1 MMDSPSARPGAGRR
15 APAWVAVLL
24 WMAAGLSAG
33 YWVLLAAGRS
43 PLTPLSL
50 AAPSALEVDTAS
62 VARVLGA
69 RPEAAQ
75 APVVP
80 VATAT
85 QYSLSGVVATN
96 APGGAALIAVNGQLP
111 RPYRVGAS
119 LEGGLVLQ
127 AVTRRTARLGASGD
141 GPTTV
146 ELSLPQNPAAPS

>member
-1 MMDSPSARPGAGRR
+1 
-15 APAWVAVLL
+15 
-24 WMAAGLSAG
+24 
-33 YWVLLAAGRS
+33 
-43 PLTPLSL
+43 
-50 AAPSALEVDTAS
+50 VDTAS

-127 AVTRRTARLGASGD
+127 AVTRRTARLGASVD

-146 ELSLPQNPAAPS
+146 ELSLPENPAAPS